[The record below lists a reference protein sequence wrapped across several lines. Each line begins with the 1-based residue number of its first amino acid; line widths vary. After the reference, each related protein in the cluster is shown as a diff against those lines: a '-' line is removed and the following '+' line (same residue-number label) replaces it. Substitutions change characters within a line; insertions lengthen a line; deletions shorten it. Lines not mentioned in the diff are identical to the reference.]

1 MIGIFLPQISQDGVI
16 IMSNNN
22 ITKIFVNK
30 KSIDSNIF
38 YHAKNTFPQA
48 QFVNITTNSKVLNED
63 HGLISMSWKHRSK
76 QKNHFLAIL
85 HRESQWKLDPN
96 GRSTDFL
103 PSNMIQSGCAGYNC
117 SYCYLDRHGPSF
129 LKLYD
134 DCYKFV
140 DFCVDLET
148 NKQSS
153 IDLFKKVT
161 GKDIERVRDP
171 KHNPYIT
178 IDIGCDDQVTISN
191 RVTKHHK
198 YPGHI
203 VDIINSVHDKT
214 KEIML
219 SFASKDSD
227 FTDFAPNIK
236 DPSRMRIR
244 LSLSPEDHRKVLELN
259 TSKIEDRIKSINYL
273 VDLGFEVHVN
283 LSPIVVTDNFADEY
297 AELLKQLDSGIND
310 KAKAQLAYE
319 IIFVT
324 HSDCVNDNME
334 QFMPKAFNMIAN
346 GPLMLEPKWN
356 KPNVKSY
363 KRSSKDQLKSIMNG
377 LIEEITPYSRIRYM
391 F

>member
-1 MIGIFLPQISQDGVI
+1 MQKLILQFLPQAKQFMIPQINKVY
-16 IMSNNN
+16 
-22 ITKIFVNK
+22 VNK
-30 KSIDSNIF
+30 NSFDSNIL
-38 YHAKNTFPQA
+38 YHVKQTYPSAN
-48 QFVNITTNSKVLNED
+48 FVKVTTNTKFTDED
-63 HGLISMSWKHRSK
+63 HGLISLSWKDRAK
-76 QKNHFLAIL
+76 QKNHVLGIA
-85 HRESQWKLDPN
+85 HRNSKWNIDPN

-103 PSNMIQSGCAGYNC
+103 PGNMIQSGCGYLC

-129 LKLYD
+129 IKLYD

-148 NKQSS
+148 NKESS
-153 IDLFKKVT
+153 IELFKKVT
-161 GKDIERVRDP
+161 GKDLERVRD
-171 KHNPYIT
+171 KNHNQYIT
-178 IDIGCDDQVTISN
+178 VDIGCDDQVTISN

-198 YPGHI
+198 YPGHV
-203 VDIINSVHDKT
+203 VDIINLTHEKT

-219 SFASKDSD
+219 SFASKDAD
-227 FTDFAPNIK
+227 FTDFAPNINN
-236 DPSRMRIR
+236 PSRMRIR
-244 LSLSPEDHRKVLELN
+244 LSLSPESHRKVLELN

-283 LSPIVVTDNFADEY
+283 LSPIVVTDNFAEEY
-297 AELLKQLDSGIND
+297 TELLRQLDSGIND

-334 QFMPKAFNMIAN
+334 EFMPKAFNMITN

-377 LIEEITPYSRIRYM
+377 LIEEITPYARIRYM